1 MFNAMNLTG
10 RRGRGCGRPVG
21 RSMATEVGSMASWAN
36 GNYDSRSYNDG
47 YSGQGEDAAAG
58 TMQRKVCSQNFKK
71 FVLNYGQQGCM
82 SDIKTIFIL
91 VSFKASAAGRH
102 EERGGW
108 AGPPR
113 TGCQGAWP

>member
-1 MFNAMNLTG
+1 MIFLSGLVNFYDIFQMFNAMNLTG

-58 TMQRKVCSQNFKK
+58 TMQRKVCSQNSKEL
-71 FVLNYGQQGCM
+71 VLNYDSRGVCL
-82 SDIKTIFIL
+82 IL
-91 VSFKASAAGRH
+91 KQFLF
-102 EERGGW
+102 
-108 AGPPR
+108 
-113 TGCQGAWP
+113 